1 MSQKCDGGLGFR
13 SVTCL
18 NSVMEAKT
26 LGVSC
31 LNIVMEAKTSGV
43 SHVLKV

>member
-18 NSVMEAKT
+18 N
-26 LGVSC
+26 
-31 LNIVMEAKTSGV
+31 IVMEGKASGV
-43 SHVLKV
+43 SHV